1 LARAINLVM
10 TRLLDLVVWP
20 FKTLD
25 PIWALLVVSLLAG
38 VLMLWL
44 FGKTSNQERIR
55 TVRDWIRG
63 NMMAIRLYGDDLGVL
78 FKLQA
83 RILRATLTYMR
94 LALVPMLVLIVPTL
108 LILIQLN
115 LRFAS
120 SPLVPGEST
129 VVKVTLRDGSA
140 TSAPVELEVP
150 DGVTIETEAVRIESL
165 GQLAWRIRGETS
177 GRHTLL
183 VKTGEETLE
192 KELVV
197 GRRWGAVSEKRTGE
211 GFLDSLLYP
220 GEPPIG
226 SESPIRAVEVQYSA
240 LPLAIFGFELHW
252 LLVFFIASIAFGFAF
267 KRALGVEI

>member
-10 TRLLDLVVWP
+10 TGLLDLVVWP
-20 FKTLD
+20 FRTLD

-78 FKLQA
+78 FKLQG
-83 RILRATLTYMR
+83 RILRATMTYMR

-120 SPLVPGEST
+120 RPLVPGEST

-150 DGVTIETEAVRIESL
+150 HGITIETEAVRIESL
-165 GQLAWRIRGETS
+165 GQLAWRIRGDTAGRYTLVVKS
-177 GRHTLL
+177 G
-183 VKTGEETLE
+183 GEGLE
-192 KELVV
+192 KEVVV
-197 GRRWGAVSEKRTGE
+197 GDRWGAVSEKRTGE

-220 GEPPIG
+220 GEPPIDA
-226 SESPIRAVEVQYSA
+226 ESPIRAVEIQYSA
-240 LPLAIFGFELHW
+240 LSVALFGFELHW
-252 LLVFFIASIAFGFAF
+252 LLVFFVASIAFGFAF